1 MLTNFCT
8 LFDSNYLSRGLAMY
22 ESLRRHCRDF
32 HLYIFAFDDRC
43 FSVLNKLNLEK
54 TTVIGLKDFLDEAL
68 LKIQPSR
75 TATEFCWTATS
86 ATVLFAI
93 NKYNLDICTYLD
105 ADVYFFASPEILL
118 NEIRD
123 NSVILSPHR
132 YSKDYDRSATNGIYC
147 VQFITFKNDERG
159 LRALNWWKDAC
170 YEWCYARAE
179 EGKFGDQKYLD
190 SMIKEFSGIHELCHL
205 GGGVAPWNVQR
216 YHIFKK
222 DSVLT
227 GHEIQTG
234 REFDV
239 IFYHFQNLRFL
250 DNERLDLCIYKLRKE
265 VKELIYRPY
274 LKDLEEAK
282 RKIGIMDDT
291 FDPHGRMMMTK
302 LWKMP
307 FRYIKGKA
315 RGDYNIYKKKYFLQ

>member
-1 MLTNFCT
+1 
-8 LFDSNYLSRGLAMY
+8 MY

-32 HLYIFAFDDRC
+32 RLYIFAFDDRC
-43 FSVLNKLNLEK
+43 FSVLNKLSLEK
-54 TTVIGLKDFLDEAL
+54 ATVIGLKDFLDEAL
-68 LKIQPSR
+68 LKIKSTR
-75 TATEFCWTATS
+75 SDTEFCWTATPQ
-86 ATVLFAI
+86 TIIFAI
-93 NKYNLDICTYLD
+93 KKYNLDICTYLD
-105 ADVYFFASPEILL
+105 ADIYFFSSPEILL
-118 NEIRD
+118 DEIGD

-179 EGKFGDQKYLD
+179 EGRFGDQKYLD
-190 SMIKEFSGIHELCHL
+190 TMIKEFSGIHQLRHL
-205 GGGVAPWNVQR
+205 GGGVAPWNVQQYR
-216 YHIFKK
+216 IFKK
-222 DSVLT
+222 ERALI
-227 GHEIQTG
+227 GQEIQTG

-265 VKELIYRPY
+265 VKDLIYRPY
-274 LKDLEEAK
+274 IKDLEEAK
-282 RKIGIMDDT
+282 RKIGIIDDT
-291 FDPHGRMMMTK
+291 FDPHGRRIKTR
-302 LWKMP
+302 LWKRP

-315 RGDYNIYKKKYFLQ
+315 RGDYNIYKETHFSQ